1 MHEGMLE
8 IDEQYFQILMWGE
21 LNHEVPCDF
30 PMLSTCRL
38 VGNKIYP
45 YQCGFDIAKMSNT

>member
-38 VGNKIYP
+38 VGSKIYP